1 MKFDVIVLGGGL
13 AGLSAARDL
22 VAGGADVVVLEA
34 RDRVGGRVEQTTL
47 ADGRLVQLGGEVIG
61 EFHVAYRALVAELG
75 LTVVPAFPALPGED
89 TTVLREGRF
98 ITDGFGWLSEGD
110 LVEYERAEQ
119 AFVNLSREVDPGDP
133 WSHPEASLRD
143 RVSVGDWLR
152 SLDTPPAVLRARNLA
167 MAALGA
173 ESIEQTSLLADL
185 RKEAAAG
192 NPGFYDYDRWESHR
206 VAEGSATVALRMAD
220 ELAHRIRLGTPVTE
234 VAVGASG
241 CSVLS
246 AAGERFESEAV
257 ISTLPVAPFRRL
269 KVSGV
274 SGDRLRSLGRQRHA
288 LASKV
293 VVAYQDSFWEGN
305 GQNGS
310 AYAETGVMG
319 GTWPQREGIISA
331 LVPAE
336 RLGPMSATPA
346 AQLEGDLL
354 NEVIGIFGDEA
365 SNPEALFI
373 RHWYREPFTEGYI
386 TAWRPGDVMAV
397 GPLHGTHDPP
407 FYVAGSDQWV
417 CGYMEGA
424 VRTGRAAAR
433 AAMGSNEPVPHAPG
447 R

>member
-22 VAGGADVVVLEA
+22 AAGGTDVVVLEA
-34 RDRVGGRVEQTTL
+34 RDRPGGRVEQTKL

-61 EFHVAYRALVAELG
+61 EFHTAYRALVRELG
-75 LTVVPAFPALPGED
+75 LSVVPAFPAMPGED
-89 TTVLREGRF
+89 TTILREGRVV
-98 ITDGFGWLSEGD
+98 TDGVGWLPAED
-110 LVEYERAEQ
+110 ITEYELAERAFIE
-119 AFVNLSREVDPGDP
+119 LSREVDPDDP
-133 WSHPEASLRD
+133 WSHPEAARLD

-152 SLDTPPAVLRARNLA
+152 AINAPASVLRARDLA

-173 ESIEQTSLLADL
+173 ESIERTSLLADL
-185 RKEAAAG
+185 RKEAAADS
-192 NPGFYDYDRWESHR
+192 PGFYDYDRWESHR
-206 VAEGSATVALRMAD
+206 VAEGSATVALRMAE
-220 ELAHRIRLGTPVTE
+220 ELGHRIRLGTPVTE
-234 VAVGASG
+234 VSVASDG
-241 CSVLS
+241 CSVVS
-246 AAGERFESEAV
+246 AAGELFEAEAV
-257 ISTLPVAPFRRL
+257 ISTLPAAPFRRL

-274 SGDRLRSLGRQRHA
+274 SDERLHSLRRQRHA

-293 VVAYQDSFWEGN
+293 VFAYPDSFWEAS

-331 LVPAE
+331 LIPAE
-336 RLGPMSATPA
+336 RIGPMAATTPEHLQA
-346 AQLEGDLL
+346 ELL
-354 NEVIGIFGDEA
+354 DEVVRMFGEEA
-365 SNPEALFI
+365 SRPEAFFL
-373 RHWYREPFTEGYI
+373 RHWYRDPFTEGYI

-407 FYVAGSDQWV
+407 FFVAGSDQWV

-433 AAMGSNEPVPHAPG
+433 AAMGSDEAVPQAP